1 MQGLKIEYTIDNF
14 SGLIGVSDYVNLSPK
29 SKKIGVYFLYN
40 KNKEIMY
47 IGKSSC
53 CIRGRLCNHLITETP
68 NGYDD
73 FWNDVIL
80 TRRKNIEYFAYSII
94 EKENVEMVES
104 FLIRKFQPKYNLE
117 FNN

>member
-14 SGLIGVSDYVNLSPK
+14 SELIDVSDYKHLSPK
-29 SKKIGVYFLYN
+29 SKNIGIYFLYN
-40 KNKEIMY
+40 ENKELIY

-68 NGYDD
+68 RPYDD
-73 FWNDVIL
+73 FWNNLIL
-80 TRRKNIEYFAYSII
+80 NRRKDIKYFAYSII
-94 EKENVEMVES
+94 EKENVEMVEA
-104 FLIRKFQPKYNLE
+104 FLIRKFKPKYNLE